1 MNNIP
6 IELVKELR
14 NRTGIGIMACKEA
27 LLEAGAD
34 MDKAVELLRKK
45 GLKVAEKKAAR
56 PTTEGKVGSYIH
68 TGAKIGVLLEL
79 DTETDFAANSP
90 EFEELLKDL
99 CMQVAACEPLSISRE
114 DLPAEAVEKEKE
126 TFKALLEGK
135 PERVQEQITQG
146 KLEDFYAQVCLLDQ
160 PFIKDDS
167 ITVSDLIK
175 SRIAKLGENIVVKRF
190 VRFQV
195 GGE

>member
-1 MNNIP
+1 
-6 IELVKELR
+6 
-14 NRTGIGIMACKEA
+14 MACKEA

>member
-1 MNNIP
+1 VTHIP
-6 IELVKELR
+6 VELIKELR

-27 LLEAGAD
+27 LLEAQAD

-45 GLKVAEKKAAR
+45 GLRVAEKKVAR

-68 TGAKIGVLLEL
+68 TGGKIGVLLEL
-79 DTETDFAANSP
+79 NTETDFAANSP

-99 CMQVAACEPLSISRE
+99 CMQVAACVPLSISRE
-114 DLPAEAVEKEKE
+114 DLSQEVVDKEKD

-135 PERVQEQITQG
+135 PEHIQERITRG
-146 KLEDFYAQVCLLDQ
+146 KLEEFYSLVSLLDQ

-167 ITVSDLIK
+167 ITVGDLIK

-190 VRFQV
+190 VRFQI
-195 GGE
+195 GGD

>member
-1 MNNIP
+1 VTDIP
-6 IELVKELR
+6 IELIKELR
-14 NRTGIGIMACKEA
+14 NRTGIGIMDCKEA
-27 LLEAGAD
+27 LVEAGAD

-45 GLKVAEKKAAR
+45 GLKVAEKKVAR

-79 DTETDFAANSP
+79 NTETDFAANSP

-99 CMQVAACEPLSISRE
+99 CMQVAACEPLALSRE
-114 DLPAEAVEKEKE
+114 DLPPEEIEKEKE

-135 PERVQEQITQG
+135 PERVQEQITKG
-146 KLEDFYAQVCLLDQ
+146 KLEDFYARVCLLDQ

-190 VRFQV
+190 ARFQV

>member
-1 MNNIP
+1 VNNIP